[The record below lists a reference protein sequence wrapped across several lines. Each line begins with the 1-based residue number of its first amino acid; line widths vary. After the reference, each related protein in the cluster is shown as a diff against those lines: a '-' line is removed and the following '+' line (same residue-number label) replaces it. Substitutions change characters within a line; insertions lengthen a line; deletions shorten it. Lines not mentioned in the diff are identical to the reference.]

1 MAFMKTSIAFQK
13 PRIANPEAD
22 LEADLEVGFHREGK
36 VWDGE
41 KWIPEKEWNTKQAVA
56 QEVSD
61 G

>member
-13 PRIANPEAD
+13 PRIATPEP
-22 LEADLEVGFHREGK
+22 DLEVGEHRDGK

-41 KWIPEKEWNTKQAVA
+41 KWIPEKEWSTKQAA
-56 QEVSD
+56 APEVTD